1 MNIGDKVLAT
11 FPSGWILGGTVLM
24 VMGKEIDVQFLDGC
38 HQAFLVENVEPV
50 AVSLNGWNQ
59 IDVDFV

>member
-38 HQAFLVENVEPV
+38 HQAFLVENVKLDESMKWMTPET
-50 AVSLNGWNQ
+50 A
-59 IDVDFV
+59 